1 MSNGGLKGS
10 VAAPRADV
18 GTRRRDD
25 ALMSAIRD
33 ATYAELQDHG
43 YAGVTFEGVARRAKT
58 SKPVL
63 YRRYRSRA
71 RMVADALP
79 TLRYPPTRLAS
90 ATSLR
95 EDVLAL
101 LGALLRELHRIGVGN
116 YRCLLAEA
124 DDGLADD
131 MTTAIAGWVDQTV
144 LRALADARE
153 RGEIGPEDIPLPVAT
168 SILALMRHELFFT
181 RKPFGESKLAE
192 LFDTVYLPLI
202 NLTSRGGNAV

>member
-1 MSNGGLKGS
+1 MSTGGVKES
-10 VAAPRADV
+10 AEASPADG
-18 GTRRRDD
+18 GTRRRDE

-33 ATYAELQDHG
+33 ATYAELKEHG
-43 YAGVTFEGVARRAKT
+43 YSGVTFEGVARRAKT

-71 RMVADALP
+71 QMVADALP
-79 TLRYPPTRLAS
+79 TLRYPPARLAS
-90 ATSLR
+90 ASSLR

-101 LGALLRELHRIGVGN
+101 LGALLRELQRIGIGN

-124 DDGLADD
+124 DDELAEE

-144 LRALADARE
+144 LQALAEARE
-153 RGEIGPEDIPLPVAT
+153 RGEIGAEDIPLPVAT
-168 SILALMRHELFFT
+168 SILALMRHELFFA
-181 RKPFGESKLAE
+181 RQQFDDDKLAE

-202 NLTSRGGNAV
+202 NLTSRGG

>member
-1 MSNGGLKGS
+1 M
-10 VAAPRADV
+10 AAPRADV

-33 ATYAELQDHG
+33 ATYAELQAHG